1 MKSNTFYKLFMYDEW
16 NMKSNTFYKLFMY
29 EETNI
34 YTEDWYDVV
43 ISEADIHCTNKI
55 LITFYLTTSDRK

>member
-1 MKSNTFYKLFMYDEW
+1 
-16 NMKSNTFYKLFMY
+16 MKSNTFYKLFMY

-43 ISEADIHCTNKI
+43 ILEADKHCTNKI
-55 LITFYLTTSDRK
+55 LIT